1 MLIQMLLLGTKRND
15 YWFILSKVIFRI
27 ENCIHAIIVQLL
39 QKLSTLAY
47 FLIGNRQKLIN
58 YFRKSISINILDSQ
72 VLGIANEK
80 IIKLK
85 FDFHTSFNSY
95 FFWFADFDFSLSKTV
110 LNLIYLKDKY
120 FALKSFKNAQVK
132 FPLLLVARLCCDKFY
147 EFFKAENRDK
157 NEDI

>member
-1 MLIQMLLLGTKRND
+1 LEQNATIIGSFFPRSFFPELN
-15 YWFILSKVIFRI
+15 RI

-95 FFWFADFDFSLSKTV
+95 FF
-110 LNLIYLKDKY
+110 
-120 FALKSFKNAQVK
+120 
-132 FPLLLVARLCCDKFY
+132 
-147 EFFKAENRDK
+147 
-157 NEDI
+157 